1 MALSLLYALEW
12 VIKGNS
18 FRRLGYFNC
27 GDHDRHGLSRLVPSA
42 DGLYFLYTENGVIY
56 QTFCDMTSGDGG
68 WTLVASVHENHIPG
82 KCTVG
87 DRWSSQQGSTADCP
101 EGDGNWANTFGSVEA
116 STSDTRLNPGY
127 YDIQAQDLGMWHV
140 PNKRPLQHWRN
151 SSLLR
156 YRTNTS
162 FFPNLGH
169 NPFGL
174 YQKYPVKYG
183 SGSCQTDNGP
193 AIPLVYDFGD
203 AEKTASYYSPVGQR
217 EQERGKKR
225 RFCSP
230 KMSQENGSLL
240 EDVKIILINSLVQLT
255 AAFLVIRSQPLPTSP
270 VQHCAMRPQRSGSS
284 LL

>member
-1 MALSLLYALEW
+1 MD
-12 VIKGNS
+12 I
-18 FRRLGYFNC
+18 
-27 GDHDRHGLSRLVPSA
+27 HGLSRLVLSA

-87 DRWSSQQGSTADCP
+87 DRWSSQQGRTADCP
-101 EGDGNWANTFGSVEA
+101 EEDGTWASTFGSVEA
-116 STSDTRLNPGY
+116 SASDTRLVALTTQLGKGGELSVAGAERVEGRVGDGDEEVSERCCHLPPWSPELSAQLRTACVGLWLVGPPGLFRISVCVALQSPGY

-140 PNKRPLQHWRN
+140 PKKRPLQHWRN

-169 NPFGL
+169 NLFGL

-217 EQERGKKR
+217 ECLLPKPSHQSFPALLGK
-225 RFCSP
+225 
-230 KMSQENGSLL
+230 
-240 EDVKIILINSLVQLT
+240 V
-255 AAFLVIRSQPLPTSP
+255 
-270 VQHCAMRPQRSGSS
+270 
-284 LL
+284 

>member
-1 MALSLLYALEW
+1 MEW
-12 VIKGNS
+12 
-18 FRRLGYFNC
+18 
-27 GDHDRHGLSRLVPSA
+27 RHGLSRLVPSA

-82 KCTVG
+82 KCMVG
-87 DRWSSQQGSTADCP
+87 DRWSSQQGSMADCP
-101 EGDGNWANTFGSVEA
+101 ERDGNWANTFGSVEA

-169 NPFGL
+169 NLFGL
-174 YQKYPVKYG
+174 YRKYPVKYG

-203 AEKTASYYSPVGQR
+203 AEKTASYSSPVGQR
-217 EQERGKKR
+217 ERRGYRERTPPSR
-225 RFCSP
+225 PPPRARSP
-230 KMSQENGSLL
+230 GPTGSQPPALLAGALHAADQGQARQPENAKG
-240 EDVKIILINSLVQLT
+240 
-255 AAFLVIRSQPLPTSP
+255 AVIR
-270 VQHCAMRPQRSGSS
+270 
-284 LL
+284 